1 MIKRL
6 ARLENLELSDAEV
19 PEGAVQN
26 ILGTT
31 TLVMPLAGV
40 INVDEEKARLDKEIA
55 KLDGEIKKI
64 DKKLDNENFTSKAPV
79 EVVEEQKSRRAD
91 YANSKAKVE
100 EALNRISQL

>member
-1 MIKRL
+1 M
-6 ARLENLELSDAEV
+6 
-19 PEGAVQN
+19 QN

-40 INVDEEKARLDKEIA
+40 INVDEEKARLDKEIS

-64 DKKLDNENFTSKAPV
+64 DKKLDNENFTSKAPA
-79 EVVEEQKSRRAD
+79 EVVEEQKSRRTD
-91 YANSKAKVE
+91 YAKSKAKVE